1 MKIIDCRVLRGPNRH
16 AHKPCIEAVLDLEAL
31 DEVASSEVPGFVA
44 RLLGWLPSLQQH
56 ECSRGHAGG
65 FVERLHEGTYMGHIT
80 EHVALELQTLAGDE
94 VRFGRT
100 RMVEGRPRHYRLV
113 FAYKVEAVAVR
124 ALEHAVALVEV
135 AAAGGAY
142 DVTAAVDELKALHDT
157 WASGPST
164 GAVLDAARR
173 RNIPVLPLGDEP
185 CLYQLG
191 WGSAQRRIEATLTS
205 ESRHIGVDI
214 ASDKAL
220 TKRLLAD
227 AGIPVPQGR
236 TARTLD
242 EAQQAARELGGT
254 VTVKPLGANQGKG
267 VSTQVRTPQQ
277 VAAAFQRAQ
286 QHDAAVLVERTVSG
300 GDHRVLVVGQ
310 RVVAAAHR
318 RPPFVVGDGVR
329 NVREL
334 VARLNADPR
343 RGEGHG
349 SALTR
354 VPLDDGARET
364 LAEQGCDF
372 DSVPAAGVQVLLR
385 GNANLSTGGTAED
398 ETELVH
404 PHTARLCVRAA
415 RRIGLD
421 VAGIDLVCTD
431 IGTPLA
437 EQGGAIIEVNAAP
450 GIRMHE
456 WPSHGVARA
465 AGQAI
470 VDHLFAPGE
479 TGRIPVIAVTGT
491 NGKTTTTLA
500 IDHVLRQ
507 LGRRTGCATT
517 EGVYIDGEPVLAGDC
532 TGYWS
537 AHTVLSD
544 PDVDVA
550 VLETA
555 RGGILRRGLCFD
567 RCDVSVVLNVGAD
580 HLGQDGIDTVE
591 ALADV
596 KCVVAEAATRAVVLN
611 AEDAHCVAM
620 AARVDGAV
628 EVVYFSA
635 DPHHRVVAHHL
646 KDGGRAVVLRHGAIW
661 LLGRGWAQ
669 PVVEVAQLPFT
680 LGGKAPH
687 NVSNALAAIAALVA
701 LGLPASDIARPLG
714 GFRCSAQ
721 ANPLRMN
728 LFRVQ
733 GVQVLV
739 DYAHNAPAYDAL
751 FETVDALRT
760 ARVVGVVSAPG
771 DRRDAELRDVG
782 ARCAERLD
790 EMFVF
795 ELDEDRGR
803 APGDTAALLVAAAR
817 AAAPAKP
824 VHTVL
829 PVREALRR
837 ALACCKP
844 GDLLVYGCAVDVND
858 LEAAAGTTVEEVL
871 DAGAGRRVREA
882 GGQAA
887 APEAAALM

>member
-1 MKIIDCRVLRGPNRH
+1 MKIIECRVLRGPNRH
-16 AHKPCIEAVLDLEAL
+16 ARKPCIEAVLDLEAL
-31 DEVASSEVPGFVA
+31 DEVASNERPGFTA
-44 RLLGWLPSLQQH
+44 RLLEWLPSLEQH
-56 ECSRGHAGG
+56 ECSRGHVGG

-80 EHVALELQTLAGDE
+80 EHVMLELQTLAGGE

-100 RMVEGRPRHYRLV
+100 RMIEGRPRHYRLV
-113 FAYKVEAVAVR
+113 AAYRVEAVALR
-124 ALEHAVALVEV
+124 ALEHAVAMVE
-135 AAAGGAY
+135 AAAGDGLF
-142 DVTAAVDELKALHDT
+142 DVEQALHELKALHEA
-157 WASGPST
+157 WAPGPST
-164 GAVLDAARR
+164 AAVLEAARR

-191 WGSAQRRIEATLTS
+191 WGAAQRRIEATLTS

-236 TARTLD
+236 TVRTLE

-254 VTVKPLGANQGKG
+254 VTLKPLGANQGKG
-267 VSTQVRTPQQ
+267 VSTQVRTPEQ
-277 VAAAFQRAQ
+277 VEAAFLRAR
-286 QHDAAVLVERTVSG
+286 QHDPLVLVERTVSG

-310 RVVAAAHR
+310 RVVAVAHR
-318 RPPFVVGDGVR
+318 RPPFVVGDGVHS
-329 NVREL
+329 VREL
-334 VARLNADPR
+334 VDRLNADPR
-343 RGEGHG
+343 RGAGHG
-349 SALTR
+349 SALTK
-354 VPLDDGARET
+354 VPLDESARET
-364 LAEQGCDF
+364 LAQQGHDF
-372 DSVPAAGVQVLLR
+372 DSVPAQGVQLLLR

-398 ETELVH
+398 ETDLLH

-415 RRIGLD
+415 RRIGVD
-421 VAGIDLVCTD
+421 VAGIDLVCSD
-431 IGTPLA
+431 IGMPLA

-456 WPSHGVARA
+456 WPSHGVSRA

-470 VDHLFAPGE
+470 VDHLFPPGE

-500 IDHVLRQ
+500 IDHVLRS

-517 EGVYIDGEPVLAGDC
+517 EGVYVDGEPVMAGDC

-537 AHTVLSD
+537 AHAVLSD
-544 PDVDVA
+544 PDVEMA

-580 HLGQDGIDTVE
+580 HLGQDGIDSIE

-596 KCVVAEAATRAVVLN
+596 KSVVAEAATRAVVLN

-620 AARVDGAV
+620 AERVDRTV

-635 DPHHRVVAHHL
+635 DSHHLVVARHL
-646 KDGGRAVVLRHGAIW
+646 RAGGRAVVLRHGAVW

-680 LGGKAPH
+680 FGGKAPH
-687 NVSNALAAIAALVA
+687 NVSNALAAVAALVA
-701 LGLPASDIARPLG
+701 IGLPASDIARSLG
-714 GFRCSAQ
+714 GFHCSAQ

-728 LFRVQ
+728 LFRVR
-733 GVQVLV
+733 GVHVLV
-739 DYAHNAPAYDAL
+739 DYAHNLPAYEAL

-760 ARVVGVVSAPG
+760 GRVVGVVSAPG
-771 DRRDAELRDVG
+771 DRRDAELREVAACC
-782 ARCAERLD
+782 ARRLD
-790 EMFVF
+790 EMFIF

-803 APGDTAALLVAAAR
+803 APGETADLMLAAAR
-817 AAAPAKP
+817 EAAPGTP
-824 VHTVL
+824 VRAVL
-829 PVREALRR
+829 PVREALCR
-837 ALACCKP
+837 ALERCQP

-858 LEAAAGTTVEEVL
+858 LEAAAGAPAEEL
-871 DAGAGRRVREA
+871 SEAQAWSDASQPRE
-882 GGQAA
+882 QPA
-887 APEAAALM
+887 APETAAVM

>member
-1 MKIIDCRVLRGPNRH
+1 
-16 AHKPCIEAVLDLEAL
+16 
-31 DEVASSEVPGFVA
+31 
-44 RLLGWLPSLQQH
+44 
-56 ECSRGHAGG
+56 
-65 FVERLHEGTYMGHIT
+65 
-80 EHVALELQTLAGDE
+80 
-94 VRFGRT
+94 
-100 RMVEGRPRHYRLV
+100 
-113 FAYKVEAVAVR
+113 
-124 ALEHAVALVEV
+124 
-135 AAAGGAY
+135 
-142 DVTAAVDELKALHDT
+142 
-157 WASGPST
+157 
-164 GAVLDAARR
+164 
-173 RNIPVLPLGDEP
+173 
-185 CLYQLG
+185 
-191 WGSAQRRIEATLTS
+191 
-205 ESRHIGVDI
+205 
-214 ASDKAL
+214 
-220 TKRLLAD
+220 
-227 AGIPVPQGR
+227 
-236 TARTLD
+236 
-242 EAQQAARELGGT
+242 
-254 VTVKPLGANQGKG
+254 
-267 VSTQVRTPQQ
+267 
-277 VAAAFQRAQ
+277 
-286 QHDAAVLVERTVSG
+286 
-300 GDHRVLVVGQ
+300 
-310 RVVAAAHR
+310 
-318 RPPFVVGDGVR
+318 
-329 NVREL
+329 
-334 VARLNADPR
+334 
-343 RGEGHG
+343 
-349 SALTR
+349 
-354 VPLDDGARET
+354 
-364 LAEQGCDF
+364 
-372 DSVPAAGVQVLLR
+372 
-385 GNANLSTGGTAED
+385 
-398 ETELVH
+398 
-404 PHTARLCVRAA
+404 
-415 RRIGLD
+415 
-421 VAGIDLVCTD
+421 
-431 IGTPLA
+431 
-437 EQGGAIIEVNAAP
+437 
-450 GIRMHE
+450 
-456 WPSHGVARA
+456 
-465 AGQAI
+465 
-470 VDHLFAPGE
+470 
-479 TGRIPVIAVTGT
+479 
-491 NGKTTTTLA
+491 
-500 IDHVLRQ
+500 
-507 LGRRTGCATT
+507 
-517 EGVYIDGEPVLAGDC
+517 
-532 TGYWS
+532 
-537 AHTVLSD
+537 
-544 PDVDVA
+544 
-550 VLETA
+550 
-555 RGGILRRGLCFD
+555 
-567 RCDVSVVLNVGAD
+567 
-580 HLGQDGIDTVE
+580 
-591 ALADV
+591 
-596 KCVVAEAATRAVVLN
+596 
-611 AEDAHCVAM
+611 M